1 MTDTKLPTNTSA
13 DQTKEAA
20 IQQVNLGY
28 NVEQDRLLFKIGL
41 SDNTELL
48 VWLTNR
54 ITKMIWQLLNNETSL
69 PSATSIDANAAP
81 QQAVAQFKQE
91 LQAVQTLQKLD
102 FKTEYQPRQVM
113 RNDGA
118 LLATNAITIATENNK
133 KTLEM
138 VCYEGMTVRI
148 NLNQELILA
157 VCNMLQLACKE
168 AGWSLGVALTL
179 QNPAP
184 ITVVNNEIKVLH

>member
-69 PSATSIDANAAP
+69 PSAISIDANAAP

-91 LQAVQTLQKLD
+91 LQAVQTLEKLD
-102 FKTEYQPRQVM
+102 FKTEYQPRNVI
-113 RNDGA
+113 RNDAA
-118 LLATNAITIATENNK
+118 LLATKAITIATENNK
-133 KTLEM
+133 TTLEM

-148 NLNQELILA
+148 NLNQELIIA

-168 AGWSLGVALTL
+168 AAWTLSPALTL
-179 QNPAP
+179 QNPTP

>member
-69 PSATSIDANAAP
+69 PSATSIDANEAP

-102 FKTEYQPRQVM
+102 FKTEYQPRNVI
-113 RNDGA
+113 RNDAA

-157 VCNMLQLACKE
+157 VCNMLQLACRE
-168 AGWSLGVALTL
+168 AGWTLGVALTL

>member
-102 FKTEYQPRQVM
+102 FKTEYQPRNVI
-113 RNDGA
+113 RNDAA

-157 VCNMLQLACKE
+157 VCNMLQLACRE
-168 AGWSLGVALTL
+168 AGWTLGVALTL

>member
-102 FKTEYQPRQVM
+102 FKTEYQPRNVI
-113 RNDGA
+113 RNDAA

>member
-179 QNPAP
+179 QNPTP

>member
-102 FKTEYQPRQVM
+102 FKTEYQPRNVI
-113 RNDGA
+113 RNDAA
-118 LLATNAITIATENNK
+118 LLATKAITIATENNK
-133 KTLEM
+133 TTLEM

>member
-1 MTDTKLPTNTSA
+1 MTIDKLPINKII

-28 NVEQDRLLFKIGL
+28 NAEQDRLLFKIGL
-41 SDNTELL
+41 SDDTELL

-54 ITKMIWQLLNNETSL
+54 IAIMIWQLLNNETSL
-69 PSATSIDANAAP
+69 PSATSIDSNAAP

-91 LQAVQTLQKLD
+91 LQATQTLQKLD

-113 RNDGA
+113 RNEGA
-118 LLATNAITIATENNK
+118 LLATNAITVVTENK
-133 KTLEM
+133 KITLEM
-138 VCYEGMTVRI
+138 PCLEGVTVRI

-157 VCNMLQLACKE
+157 ICNMLQLACKE
-168 AGWSLGVALTL
+168 AGWLLGAGFTL
-179 QNPAP
+179 QNPTP
-184 ITVVNNEIKVLH
+184 ISVISPDTKVLH

>member
-102 FKTEYQPRQVM
+102 FKTEYQPRNAI
-113 RNDGA
+113 RNDAA
-118 LLATNAITIATENNK
+118 LLATYAITIATENNK

-157 VCNMLQLACKE
+157 VCNMLQLACRE
-168 AGWSLGVALTL
+168 AGWTLGVALTL